1 MRTAT
6 YARHSTDL
14 RHGASIADQ
23 VCLRTAGVAAEG
35 WHAAGTYGST
45 NQRAESVE
53 DQLEVG
59 RRFIPRRRT
68 N

>member
-1 MRTAT
+1 MRIAT
-6 YARHSTDL
+6 DARHSTNL
-14 RHGASIADQ
+14 RHSASIEDQ
-23 VCLRTAGVAAEG
+23 VRMCIGRITTEG
-35 WHAAGTYGST
+35 WQAAGTYGST

-59 RRFIPRRRT
+59 RRFIHRRRT